1 MKSPTSVALLF
12 NDKMKNLDLVVSDY
26 YNAVAFYAPKEK
38 PETEMVSGGV
48 RMKTYELPSDEMM
61 RNNYVTGIAYT
72 VKNNKTGR
80 ENTVL
85 KTLADPDTPV
95 IAIPD
100 YQAGEEAD
108 ISTYCRWYYQ
118 PYPNESTIYY
128 SPKSNQETAS
138 VSEGDVLV
146 DENFRMYIFLD
157 LNMWDENSEEMRNS
171 GYALEQMR
179 QMSTTAHL
187 VIKPDGVF
195 SLSIKPVQYT
205 LSKSTGEGYS
215 ESHTMNVS
223 GVEISGRGTISQNDN
238 KIILTTTS
246 MTCNTITQKASS
258 LDKGPNDSQE
268 SSDDFKFDLHNQQAV
283 LTYTKNVYN
292 KNWFEIELELHQT
305 GVYCWRYHDGDPT
318 KTDQADEIVTRAFR
332 GTNP

>member
-1 MKSPTSVALLF
+1 
-12 NDKMKNLDLVVSDY
+12 MKNHDLVVSDY

-38 PETEMVSGGV
+38 PETEMVSGGGV
-48 RMKTYELPSDEMM
+48 RMKTYELPSDELM
-61 RNNYVTGIAYT
+61 RSGYVTGIAYT

-157 LNMWDENSEEMRNS
+157 MNMWDENSEEMRNS

-223 GVEISGRGTISQNDN
+223 GVEISGRGTVSRNDN

-258 LDKGPNDSQE
+258 LDKGPHDSQE
-268 SSDDFKFDLHNQQAV
+268 MSEDYQFDLHNQQAV

-305 GVYCWRYHDGDPT
+305 GIDQWRYHDGDPT
-318 KTDQADEIVTRAFR
+318 KTDQVDEIVTRAFR